1 MSKRKSSSGKKG
13 LIIFLAILA
22 VLGVGAGTTAIL
34 TKGFKQWGEA
44 EIVKGG
50 VTVAKFEADKLQ
62 AGTLTLIDK
71 DDNKLTASFEGEIN
85 DDEKLILGDSKAVA
99 ATTKSELETTLDG
112 YELSPKQ
119 VEEVENYVLAR
130 GLCKFASFSIAL
142 NVEYDKEEKANTA
155 VEYPWFDAIRV
166 NYKISAPRLIMTA
179 NKAEDEAKV
188 SYRKRINNVTSLY
201 ENIALYALKE
211 DETMSQNNIDFVSF
225 SLEAEKDNT
234 VEIQSIELI
243 RTTVNKHKNDSCW
256 VTQA

>member
-13 LIIFLAILA
+13 LIVFLSILA

-34 TKGFKQWGEA
+34 TKGFKQWGEV

-62 AGTLTLIDK
+62 SDTLTLIDK
-71 DDNKLTASFEGEIN
+71 DDNELDVTFNGEIN
-85 DDEKLILGDSKAVA
+85 DADKLILGDDKTVA
-99 ATTKSELETTLDG
+99 ATTKLELESLLDG

-119 VEEVENYVLAR
+119 VEEVEGYVLAR
-130 GLCKFASFSIAL
+130 DLCKFSGMNIQL
-142 NVEYDKEEKANTA
+142 NVEYDKEEKAANA
-155 VEYPWFDAIRV
+155 IEFPWFDAVRI
-166 NYKISAPRLIMTA
+166 NYKISAPRLILQA
-179 NKAEDEAKV
+179 NGQEGKNEV
-188 SYRKRINNVTSLY
+188 SYNKRINNITSLY
-201 ENIALYALKE
+201 DNIALYALGE
-211 DETMSQNNIDFVSF
+211 NETMSHNSIDFISF

-243 RTTVNKHKNDSCW
+243 RTTANKHKNDSCW

>member
-50 VTVAKFEADKLQ
+50 VTVATFNVDKLQ
-62 AGTLTLIDK
+62 SNQLTLIDK
-71 DDNKLTASFEGEIN
+71 DDNKLLATIEGEIN
-85 DDEKLILGDSKAVA
+85 DEEKLILGDEKAVA
-99 ATTKSELETTLDG
+99 ATTKSELENYLDN
-112 YELSPKQ
+112 LQLAPKQ

-130 GLCKFASFSIAL
+130 DLCKFASFSIAL

-155 VEYPWFDAIRV
+155 VEYPWFDAVRI
-166 NYKISAPRLIMTA
+166 NYKISGSRLIMTA
-179 NKAEDEAKV
+179 NEGDEDINVAYK
-188 SYRKRINNVTSLY
+188 KRVNNITSLY
-201 ENIALYALKE
+201 ENVALFALKE
-211 DETMSQNNIDFVSF
+211 EATMSENNVSFTSF
-225 SLEAEKDNT
+225 SLEADKNNS
-234 VEIQSIELI
+234 VEIQSIDLI
-243 RTTVNKHKNDSCW
+243 RTTANKHKNDSCW